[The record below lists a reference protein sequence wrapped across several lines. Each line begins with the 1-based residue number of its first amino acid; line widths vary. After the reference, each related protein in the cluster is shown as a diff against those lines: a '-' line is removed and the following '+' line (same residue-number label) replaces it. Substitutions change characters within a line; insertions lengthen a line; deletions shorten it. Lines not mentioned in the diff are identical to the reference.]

1 MRLNHVTPARP
12 AMATMSTQAPERP
25 LTAGDGAGVAA
36 RPAKKRMLVI
46 VNPYATTVS
55 DRLKNLVVYALQ
67 GRYDVTAVAT
77 EARAHA
83 IEIGREA
90 RDDGYDVVVAF
101 GGDGTLNEVA
111 NGLAGTRVPV
121 SVLPGGSTNVVCRTL
136 GIPDDVVD
144 AAEHL
149 LGLADDFNPRPVDL
163 GVVNGRRFVFACG
176 AGLDAAV
183 VRRVDSHPKL
193 KARTGEWYFTW
204 SAVSAFYRTYL
215 RDPVRMRLEL
225 DGEAVEGITAIA
237 QNSDP
242 YTYFRDQPVKVC
254 EGAALDNGTL
264 SVAMLKRAA
273 QRDVPTIA
281 ARVLTDRLPTPE
293 HRQIEHFEG
302 VTTARVESSSRDSE
316 GKLRSFPL
324 QVDGDYIGDHTELDL
339 SIEPGALTI
348 VA

>member
-1 MRLNHVTPARP
+1 M
-12 AMATMSTQAPERP
+12 
-25 LTAGDGAGVAA
+25 
-36 RPAKKRMLVI
+36 KKRMLVI

-67 GRYDVTAVAT
+67 GRYDVTAVTT

-90 RDDGYDVVVAF
+90 RDGHYEMVVAF

-111 NGLAGTRVPV
+111 NGLQGTPVPV

-136 GIPDDVVD
+136 GIPNDVVD
-144 AAEHL
+144 ATEHL
-149 LGLADDFNPRPVDL
+149 LSLADDFHPRPIDL
-163 GVVNGRRFVFACG
+163 GVVNDRRFVFACG

-183 VRRVDSHPKL
+183 VQRVDSHPRL
-193 KARTGEWYFTW
+193 KARAGEWYFTW
-204 SAVSAFYRTYL
+204 SAVTAFYRHYL
-215 RDPVRMRLEL
+215 RDPVRLRLHA
-225 DGEAVEGITAIA
+225 DSDSAEGITAIA

-242 YTYFRDQPVKVC
+242 YTYFRGQALHIC

-264 SVAMLKRAA
+264 SAAVLRRAA
-273 QRDVPTIA
+273 QRDMPTIA
-281 ARVLTDRLPTPE
+281 ARVLVERLPTPE
-293 HRQIEHFEG
+293 HRQLDHFEG
-302 VTTARVESSSRDSE
+302 VTSARVESISRDAE
-316 GKLRSFPL
+316 GKVRPFPL